1 MSQARKAKSHRSN
14 RLLAALD
21 PDDFAYLEPH
31 LEIVA
36 LRRHT
41 VIYETGDFIHH
52 VYFPHDA
59 IVSLVNVLE
68 DGRTVEVANFGCEG
82 MFGLLSALVT
92 RESFGRYIVHVSGTA
107 SRVPIEKIN
116 EIRNT
121 RPGIRQIIMRYGEA
135 LLARTF
141 QILSCNAAHSVE
153 ERCCGWI
160 LTMQDRVN
168 QDVVPLT
175 HEFLA
180 ELLSVQR
187 STLSAVLGRL
197 QAQGLIS
204 QRRGAIAVLDHHG
217 LEQTACECHKRVRR
231 VFDRLLPETKP
242 KG

>member
-1 MSQARKAKSHRSN
+1 MEMA
-14 RLLAALD
+14 D
-21 PDDFAYLEPH
+21 
-31 LEIVA
+31 
-36 LRRHT
+36 LRRGT
-41 VIYETGDFIHH
+41 AVYETGDFIRHA
-52 VYFPHDA
+52 YFPHDA

-107 SRVPIEKIN
+107 SRISFEQLN

-141 QILSCNAAHSVE
+141 QILSCNAVHTVE

-160 LTMQDRVN
+160 LNTQDRVN

-187 STLSAVLGRL
+187 PTLSAVLGRL

-204 QRRGAIAVLDHHG
+204 QHRGAVAVLDRDG
-217 LEQTACECHKRVRR
+217 LEQAACECHTKIRQ
-231 VFDRLLPETKP
+231 VFRRLLPHTYSST
-242 KG
+242 